1 MALCRNLIRVKP
13 VPVRGACLRLHSH
26 HRAIPAPFPSLRGR
40 RIKGVV
46 VGVAALKY
54 SYTSRVSTG
63 LWNEV
68 MKT

>member
-46 VGVAALKY
+46 VGVAAL
-54 SYTSRVSTG
+54 
-63 LWNEV
+63 
-68 MKT
+68 